1 MLYYFAMEHPK
12 TKPSSSET
20 TALTS
25 PTVAKSSET
34 NSSSSSTASSA
45 KSSLIPNWSSDSEI
59 ENEGKSL

>member
-1 MLYYFAMEHPK
+1 MLYYFAMELPK
-12 TKPSSSET
+12 IKPSSFET
-20 TALTS
+20 TASTS

-45 KSSLIPNWSSDSEI
+45 KSSLIPSWSSDSEI